1 MAISPGLQ
9 NRKVDIPYQGFR
21 LTRPRNADVRG
32 REFLEEAEVERLI
45 KAARKTGRYGQR
57 DATMILLAYWHGLR
71 VGELVALRWDQVNL
85 ETGRIYLRRL
95 KNGNDQLQPLG
106 GRSLRE
112 LRQLQRE
119 WPIRDC
125 MFQSERGA
133 PLVPDAVRKIVARA
147 GRVAGFTFP
156 VHPHMLRHGCGY
168 RMVNDGDH
176 LAVIQDYLGHR
187 NVHHTRKYTQLSVKK
202 FDKVRRN

>member
-1 MAISPGLQ
+1 MHAGGAWEEIRARLL
-9 NRKVDIPYQGFR
+9 KVNQIWVPFHD
-21 LTRPRNADVRG
+21 
-32 REFLEEAEVERLI
+32 
-45 KAARKTGRYGQR
+45 
-57 DATMILLAYWHGLR
+57 
-71 VGELVALRWDQVNL
+71 EL
-85 ETGRIYLRRL
+85 Y
-95 KNGNDQLQPLG
+95 
-106 GRSLRE
+106 
-112 LRQLQRE
+112 
-119 WPIRDC
+119 
-125 MFQSERGA
+125 
-133 PLVPDAVRKIVARA
+133 LVPDAVRKIVARA